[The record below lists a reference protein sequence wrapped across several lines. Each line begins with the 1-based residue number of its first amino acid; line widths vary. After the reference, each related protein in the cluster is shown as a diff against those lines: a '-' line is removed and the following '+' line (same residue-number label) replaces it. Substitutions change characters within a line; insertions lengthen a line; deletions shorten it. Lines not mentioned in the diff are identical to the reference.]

1 MDGTNILFVCL
12 QSLDGTVQVMEGP
25 GIPLIK
31 TDSNYTRY
39 VSTENLISESPSMES
54 NSKHS
59 DGKSNLGFRLYSR
72 KQLIE
77 RRTKVVDASFVLG
90 IIGIVANV
98 IETELRYGGIS
109 STTESVILRIV
120 TSVTSVLLVASVV
133 VYNLIGIKL
142 QLITAGLENWRLVIN
157 YSIIIKVLTEVLI
170 CSIHPLPYGE
180 IRVPVVVVT
189 YGNDGAVFQD
199 KRIPI
204 NSLLTVLMFLR
215 LYLLCR
221 YLVVHSDLFKDT
233 TVQSLGTL
241 SKVKINAQFV
251 FKALM
256 TTHPGSCLTAI
267 LLFTLLISSWS
278 IRVCEYHT
286 VDMNHGN
293 YLQAL
298 WLTAV
303 TFLTLG
309 YGDVVPNSICGRIIA
324 ITTGLMGVGIM
335 ALCVAVLARKLEQ
348 SRAEKY
354 VHTFVQ
360 QIKLDKLHRHAAAD
374 VVKQAMMVWK
384 LRRTGLSFHCP
395 RVLKHR
401 RKLLDAIRRMKKSHF
416 NKSQM
421 RDSVIG
427 VVEISKNIT
436 EITDNTSTIKTE
448 QENIQQRLDTL
459 EKLMTNMHSQLY
471 ELREFLRQ
479 KDATLRTEPSFKPT

>member
-1 MDGTNILFVCL
+1 MNTTAFKALEGTR
-12 QSLDGTVQVMEGP
+12 QVMEGP

-54 NSKHS
+54 NAKQA

-77 RRTKVVDASFVLG
+77 RRTRVVDASFVLS
-90 IIGIVANV
+90 IIGILANV
-98 IETELRYGGIS
+98 IDTELRYGGIYT
-109 STTESVILRIV
+109 TTESVILRII
-120 TSVTSVLLVASVV
+120 TSITSVLLVASVI
-133 VYNLIGIKL
+133 VYNLIGVKL

-157 YSIIIKVLTEVLI
+157 YSIIIKVLTEVVI

-189 YGNDGAVFQD
+189 EGTDGGAVFQD
-199 KRIPI
+199 RRIPI
-204 NSLLTVLMFLR
+204 NSILTVLMFLR
-215 LYLLCR
+215 LYILCR
-221 YLVVHSDLFKDT
+221 YLVVHSDLFRDT

-256 TTHPGSCLTAI
+256 TTHPGSCLMAI
-267 LLFTLLISSWS
+267 LLCTLLISSWS

-286 VDMNHGN
+286 VDRDHGN

-324 ITTGLMGVGIM
+324 IVTGLMGVGIM

-348 SRAEKY
+348 SRSEKY

-374 VVKQAMMVWK
+374 VVKRAMMVWK
-384 LRRTGLSFHCP
+384 LRRTGLSFHSP
-395 RVLKHR
+395 RILKHR
-401 RKLLDAIRRMKKSHF
+401 RKLLDAIRRMKKSQF
-416 NKSQM
+416 DKSQM

-436 EITDNTSTIKTE
+436 EITDNTSDIKTE

-459 EKLMTNMHSQLY
+459 EKLITNMHSQLY
-471 ELREFLRQ
+471 ELREYLRQ
-479 KDATLRTEPSFKPT
+479 KDAGVRSDLSLKPA